1 MFKRILSVLVAV
13 CLMFTLASI
22 GMAKSSKDSIIIS
35 EKKEMIFDKKI
46 TDSCHASTVLP
57 LDDGTVIA
65 AWFGGSSE
73 KKNDVN
79 IYTSVRT
86 EEDGW
91 SEPVVVSAAAEI
103 AHWNP
108 VLFQKEDG
116 TVILY
121 FKVGKDTDY
130 WQTYYATST
139 DGRSW
144 STPKELVPGDNSG
157 GRGPVKNKP
166 IRLKDGTVLAPAST
180 EIDGEWRAFVD
191 ISNDD
196 GETWTRTE
204 NVDSKYCICF
214 KVPMI
219 QPPCGSPPTALFICL
234 QEQRSERFIAAI
246 LTITVRPGAELMPP
260 SFPATTAASTST
272 PTTRAEFSWLITIS
286 VLPASVLLLFS
297 PFLPTTV
304 RPSPR

>member
-1 MFKRILSVLVAV
+1 MFKRILSVLVAI

-46 TDSCHASTVLP
+46 TNSCHASTVLP

-121 FKVGKDTDY
+121 FKVGKDTD
-130 WQTYYATST
+130 
-139 DGRSW
+139 R
-144 STPKELVPGDNSG
+144 K
-157 GRGPVKNKP
+157 
-166 IRLKDGTVLAPAST
+166 
-180 EIDGEWRAFVD
+180 
-191 ISNDD
+191 
-196 GETWTRTE
+196 
-204 NVDSKYCICF
+204 
-214 KVPMI
+214 
-219 QPPCGSPPTALFICL
+219 
-234 QEQRSERFIAAI
+234 
-246 LTITVRPGAELMPP
+246 
-260 SFPATTAASTST
+260 
-272 PTTRAEFSWLITIS
+272 S
-286 VLPASVLLLFS
+286 VV
-297 PFLPTTV
+297 
-304 RPSPR
+304 

>member
-1 MFKRILSVLVAV
+1 MTKRILSVLVAIS
-13 CLMFTLASI
+13 LMFALASI
-22 GMAKSSKDSIIIS
+22 GMAKSSSDDIIVS
-35 EKKEMIFDKKI
+35 ATKEMIFDKKI

-57 LDDGTVIA
+57 LDDGSVIA

-73 KKNDVN
+73 KKSDVK

-91 SEPVVVSAAAEI
+91 SDPIVVSAADDI

-116 TVILY
+116 TVVLY
-121 FKVGKDTDY
+121 FKVGTDTDY
-130 WQTYYATST
+130 WKTYYATST

-144 STPKELVPGDNSG
+144 STPRELVPGDNSG

-180 EIDGEWRAFVD
+180 EIDGEWKAFVD
-191 ISNDD
+191 ISTDD
-196 GETWTRTE
+196 GATWTKTA
-204 NVDSKYCICF
+204 NVDSKYCTWF

-219 QPPCGSPPTALFICL
+219 QPTLWQSADGSVHMLTRTKVGKIY
-234 QEQRSERFIAAI
+234 RSDSYDNGKTFTKIKTFEKGLAEYSYPSVVVKGDTIHITYTYERDYIAYWQI
-246 LTITVRPGAELMPP
+246 KIK
-260 SFPATTAASTST
+260 
-272 PTTRAEFSWLITIS
+272 
-286 VLPASVLLLFS
+286 
-297 PFLPTTV
+297 
-304 RPSPR
+304 

>member
-116 TVILY
+116 TVIL
-121 FKVGKDTDY
+121 
-130 WQTYYATST
+130 
-139 DGRSW
+139 
-144 STPKELVPGDNSG
+144 
-157 GRGPVKNKP
+157 
-166 IRLKDGTVLAPAST
+166 
-180 EIDGEWRAFVD
+180 
-191 ISNDD
+191 
-196 GETWTRTE
+196 
-204 NVDSKYCICF
+204 
-214 KVPMI
+214 
-219 QPPCGSPPTALFICL
+219 
-234 QEQRSERFIAAI
+234 
-246 LTITVRPGAELMPP
+246 
-260 SFPATTAASTST
+260 
-272 PTTRAEFSWLITIS
+272 
-286 VLPASVLLLFS
+286 
-297 PFLPTTV
+297 
-304 RPSPR
+304 